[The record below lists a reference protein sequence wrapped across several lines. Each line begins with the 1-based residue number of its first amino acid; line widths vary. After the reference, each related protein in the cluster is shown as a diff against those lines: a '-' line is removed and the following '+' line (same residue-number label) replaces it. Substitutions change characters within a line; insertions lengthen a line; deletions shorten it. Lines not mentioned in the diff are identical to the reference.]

1 MLWGTVREN
10 SHPYLDR
17 NVTESKKIKQ
27 NSIVWEWSVA
37 RLAQVSGD
45 GWAID
50 RPMGGLGRIPIPGQK
65 QLRGK
70 TIKNPSR

>member
-27 NSIVWEWSVA
+27 NSFVWEWSVA
-37 RLAQVSGD
+37 WPAQVSGD
-45 GWAID
+45 GWATD
-50 RPMGGLGRIPIPGQK
+50 RPMGGLGRTPIPGQK

-70 TIKNPSR
+70 TIKNLS